1 MNADGST
8 ERCKLGAL
16 SKRCC
21 AGDGG
26 RPSALALQEEGANH
40 RKVRRSRA
48 VRAERCG
55 KRRANE
61 HVRYD
66 PMKASA
72 SEPRMKCRNTEDDI
86 ETRHSFHAWDEPG
99 GHLSTAQA
107 VSGIYA
113 APARVRLL
121 HGTWEPVVSRETGSW
136 SSDLRPALPG
146 KAPSRSAGKGRSPDA
161 RHRGGPP
168 GSSDEG
174 PVIGLERSGR
184 AIQTKTPVN
193 HEAVGGTGG

>member
-1 MNADGST
+1 MNA
-8 ERCKLGAL
+8 ERTPSDDKVGAL

-55 KRRANE
+55 KRRTNE
-61 HVRYD
+61 CVRCD

-86 ETRHSFHAWDEPG
+86 ETRLSLCAWDQPG

-121 HGTWEPVVSRETGSW
+121 RGTWEPVVLRETGSW
-136 SSDLRPALPG
+136 SADLRP
-146 KAPSRSAGKGRSPDA
+146 
-161 RHRGGPP
+161 
-168 GSSDEG
+168 
-174 PVIGLERSGR
+174 
-184 AIQTKTPVN
+184 
-193 HEAVGGTGG
+193 